1 MSWSTL
7 CTSSPLSRR
16 RSESA
21 ATETWWHLERS
32 IQFPAGVSH
41 TILLLSLSA
50 CAPCEARDPAGEGS
64 SKAREYGLDPA
75 AAKDRGRPSSRT
87 LQLKRRAPAAR
98 LLELPCAAG
107 ALAWPA
113 SRRGG
118 GATIHSLAHQPAAGA
133 SLGGDSGRE
142 SGGETARSAH
152 RRQNV
157 SLPGADHRTWA
168 TVGGR
173 ELKAGGQQPRREWGH

>member
-7 CTSSPLSRR
+7 CRSSPLSRR

-21 ATETWWHLERS
+21 AAETWWHLERS
-32 IQFPAGVSH
+32 IPFPARVSH
-41 TILLLSLSA
+41 TILLLSLAFRVRALRGKGSSRRGIQQGKGA
-50 CAPCEARDPAGEGS
+50 WPCPDPLLQLDAPEAR
-64 SKAREYGLDPA
+64 DPA
-75 AAKDRGRPSSRT
+75 AAKDRGGPSSRT
-87 LQLKRRAPAAR
+87 LQLKRPVPAAR

-107 ALAWPA
+107 AIAWPA

-118 GATIHSLAHQPAAGA
+118 GTATHSLAHQPATGA
-133 SLGGDSGRE
+133 SLGGD

-157 SLPGADHRTWA
+157 SLPGADHRTWT
-168 TVGGR
+168 TVGRGS
-173 ELKAGGQQPRREWGH
+173 